1 MYSIRVEILV
11 GIPKALG
18 RGVAAGGGGDARR
31 ADVVGTWARMGYRR
45 ATEARARSFILQWYR
60 RRTDGWA

>member
-18 RGVAAGGGGDARR
+18 QGVAAGGGGDARR
-31 ADVVGTWARMGYRR
+31 ADVMGRRMGYIQ
-45 ATEARARSFILQWYR
+45 AGHGGARALIHSVHN
-60 RRTDGWA
+60 T